1 MITTAAAIAAL
12 LMGGVN
18 ASQVASDTSTTE
30 AQSLASNQLADGRT
44 TNAIAALEEGVAAS
58 PNDPALLINLGIA
71 HAQKGQDDK
80 ARALFERALVS
91 PNPVELETADGAATD
106 SRRLARKA
114 IRMLDRGEFAPQ
126 LSRRD

>member
-1 MITTAAAIAAL
+1 MITTAAALAAL

-18 ASQVASDTSTTE
+18 APQDASNTSTTE
-30 AQSLASNQLADGRT
+30 ARSLASHHLADGRT
-44 TNAIAALEEGVAAS
+44 TNAITTLEEQVAAS

-71 HAQKGQDDK
+71 HAHKGHDEE

-114 IRMLDRGEFAPQ
+114 IRMLDRGEFGPQ